1 MIMTSDSRMPFI
13 VEAVKGGYKVKKNVP
28 GGSYYS
34 KKPLTKDTAE
44 RQRRAI
50 YLNERRKGK

>member
-1 MIMTSDSRMPFI
+1 MPFI
-13 VEAVKGGYKVKKNVP
+13 VEAVKGGYKVKKDVP

-34 KKPLTKDTAE
+34 KKPLTKEVAE

-50 YLNERRKGK
+50 YLHEKKKM

>member
-1 MIMTSDSRMPFI
+1 MTSDSRMPFI

>member
-1 MIMTSDSRMPFI
+1 MPF
-13 VEAVKGGYKVKKNVP
+13 VVVPVGAGYKVKKDVP

-34 KKPLTKDTAE
+34 KKPLTKEVAE
-44 RQRRAI
+44 KQRRAI

>member
-1 MIMTSDSRMPFI
+1 MPFV
-13 VEAVKGGYKVKKNVP
+13 VEAVKGGYKVKKDVA

-34 KKPLTKDTAE
+34 KKPLTKEMAE

-50 YLNERRKGK
+50 YLNERKKGK